1 MINDGFSKLNSSLIN
16 IWKQVN
22 WEQVQLLWTDV
33 LYIIAV
39 AGAVFGAV
47 HQLLIEFSF

>member
-1 MINDGFSKLNSSLIN
+1 M
-16 IWKQVN
+16 WEQVN

-33 LYIIAV
+33 LYMIVV

-47 HQLLIEFSF
+47 HQLLIEFYF